1 MSRETVPTVNDREA
15 AEQLARCVATMV
27 YYQTDGWSW
36 SGAQLLWEQARSLTA
51 WVTQARPEGELGTL
65 VLTPLQT
72 ELTARFGPK
81 LGHRLHQ
88 EFLRALR
95 DAAEG

>member
-1 MSRETVPTVNDREA
+1 MSHETVRTFDDREA

-27 YYQTDGWSW
+27 YYQADGWSW

-51 WVTQARPEGELGTL
+51 WVTQAHPKGELGTL
-65 VLTPLQT
+65 VLMPLQT

-81 LGHRLHQ
+81 LGSRLHQ
-88 EFLRALR
+88 EFLRALH
-95 DAAEG
+95 DATEG